1 MQFTI
6 GRVSFSHASCPF
18 SFWHIYE
25 WRERLLST
33 SYMSLHVTTSQRPL
47 HCPREFTC
55 GSPLMFLNQ
64 TKAWELDQFLLN
76 LVCLLGV
83 PTLLYATYQSIHP
96 TQTNLFLGKLLLL
109 RKCSLSMLKAYS
121 GCSTNNSS
129 HPRAIWGSDSSCRRG
144 NQENEKGRER
154 VEILHNWGRF
164 SIIPLQKFFL
174 AWRFLRERER
184 K

>member
-6 GRVSFSHASCPF
+6 GCVSFSHASCPF

-76 LVCLLGV
+76 LVRLLGV
-83 PTLLYATYQSIHP
+83 PTLLYAAYQSIHP
-96 TQTNLFLGKLLLL
+96 TQTNLFLGKLLLVRNVL
-109 RKCSLSMLKAYS
+109 YLCLKHTVGAQQIIVPILEPFEDLTVVVGEGIRKMKS
-121 GCSTNNSS
+121 GGKE
-129 HPRAIWGSDSSCRRG
+129 WKSC
-144 NQENEKGRER
+144 
-154 VEILHNWGRF
+154 
-164 SIIPLQKFFL
+164 IIGVDLVLYHFRNFFL
-174 AWRFLRERER
+174 LEGF
-184 K
+184 